1 VEPILQTSSEAAAV
15 IRQKRLRILYAD
27 DMRELREVLAL
38 TLSRCGHAIECVP
51 DGVEALQRLTLD
63 PAGFDLLITD
73 HHMPRMNGLELVTA
87 VRAMPFAGKV
97 LVFCSELSREVNTR
111 YVNLGVDRILY
122 KPVVPA
128 ELRAALA
135 EI

>member
-1 VEPILQTSSEAAAV
+1 MEPILQTSSEAAAV